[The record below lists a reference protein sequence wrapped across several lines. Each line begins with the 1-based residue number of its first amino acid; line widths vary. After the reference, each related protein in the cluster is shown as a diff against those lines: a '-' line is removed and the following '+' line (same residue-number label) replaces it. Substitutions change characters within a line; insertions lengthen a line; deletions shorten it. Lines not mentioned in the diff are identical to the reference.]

1 MWSLKT
7 SRTSR
12 LNLFLMTAP
21 PTFLLAVIP
30 SLERPSPFLATK
42 TVKCAVRSFCPNR
55 FRLTKSLRFN
65 TLSLFEKAKA
75 DMR

>member
-12 LNLFLMTAP
+12 FNLFLMTAP

-30 SLERPSPFLATK
+30 SLEWSKPFFATE
-42 TVKCAVRSFCPNR
+42 TVKCAVRSFRPNR

-65 TLSLFEKAKA
+65 TLSLFEKAEA
-75 DMR
+75 GIR

>member
-12 LNLFLMTAP
+12 FNLFLATAP

-30 SLERPSPFLATK
+30 NLVRSKPFLATK
-42 TVKCAVRSFCPNR
+42 TAKCAVRSFLPNR
-55 FRLTKSLRFN
+55 LRLTKSLWFN
-65 TLSLFEKAKA
+65 TLSVFEKAEA
-75 DMR
+75 GIR